1 MKTIRISHPH
11 SFTRGDLPETVMALG
26 YFDGVHLG
34 HQKVIQT
41 AKDIAELEKRKTA
54 VMTFYPHPTSV
65 LKKESEPKDV
75 ITPIREKERLI
86 ESLGVDILYIVEF
99 TPIFASLTPQEFVDN
114 YIINLN
120 VKHITAGFDF
130 SFGHMGKGNMEN
142 FPSFSRDAVKSTT
155 VKRLSRDDSKISS
168 TLIRQA
174 LKSGDVQLAAELL
187 GRPHYVKGTVIH
199 GDKRGRTIGFPTANT
214 ELSDPYIV
222 PPTGV
227 YSVIAELEGKAIKGV
242 CNIGYKPTFKKE
254 RASLPSIEVH
264 LFNFDEMIYGKELTI
279 NWMKRIRSEQKF
291 NGINELIEQISK
303 DKEQAYEDLKR
314 FDEKLPMCKS
324 SERTT

>member
-1 MKTIRISHPH
+1 
-11 SFTRGDLPETVMALG
+11 MALG

-41 AKDIAELEKRKTA
+41 AKDIAAKEKRMAA

-75 ITPIREKERLI
+75 ITPIREKEHLI
-86 ESLGVDILYIVEF
+86 QELGVDYLYIVEF
-99 TPIFASLTPQEFVDN
+99 TPVFASLSPQEFVDD
-114 YIINLN
+114 YMINLN

-130 SFGHMGKGNMEN
+130 SFGRLGKGNMEN
-142 FPSFSRDAVKSTT
+142 FPSYSRGAVKGTT
-155 VKRLSRDDSKISS
+155 VNKLSRKDSKISS
-168 TLIRQA
+168 TFIRKA
-174 LKSGDVQLAAELL
+174 LKNGDVKLAAELL

-227 YSVIAELEGKAIKGV
+227 YSVIAELDGKTIKGV
-242 CNIGYKPTFKKE
+242 CNIGYKPTFKRE
-254 RASLPSIEVH
+254 RAALPSIEVH
-264 LFNFDEMIYGKELTI
+264 LFNFNEMIYGKELTI
-279 NWMKRIRSEQKF
+279 NWIKRIRSEQKF

-303 DKEQAYEDLKR
+303 DKDQALVDLER
-314 FDEKLPMCKS
+314 FDERLPICKS